1 MNNSFSTTQG
11 RRRWAVALLAV
22 SLWLAGC
29 DAFNEAY
36 YNAQHTDDNAALGEQ
51 LMDQHYL
58 NGDLTPDQFHQQ
70 VQVFNPDA
78 PLPKNPNSTP
88 PKAADST
95 QPIGADPT
103 QPAPPVA
110 TSP

>member
-1 MNNSFSTTQG
+1 MNHSFSTKQG
-11 RRRWAVALLAV
+11 RRLRAAALLA
-22 SLWLAGC
+22 SLLGLVGC

-51 LMDQHYL
+51 IMDQHYL

-78 PLPKNPNSTP
+78 QLPPNPAP
-88 PKAADST
+88 PDATDATK
-95 QPIGADPT
+95 
-103 QPAPPVA
+103 PAPPVA